1 MENLPENPFGLLKMK
16 QNLKKTDHN
25 HKILGV
31 YLGLAVIVLFLGLVS
46 LAPQLGQRLGKLSD
60 TKQSQES
67 MAAGLAPPC
76 TSSAGGYG
84 DVDGDGD
91 VDTIDQVHISRYV
104 NGLSTTVPF
113 TADVIKRADVNGNL
127 QVDIVDLLKVSRYVG
142 QLDLTFPMCID
153 QDEDGYV
160 NGVENYLGTNPYKAC
175 ATSSSDVDATKPG
188 KPSKVWP
195 VDLFT
200 ATGVPATYNKIT
212 IQDLTTFLAPT
223 RRLDTSPGDAGYDK
237 RWDLVPG
244 AGIFGKDINISDLTN
259 LNTVAP
265 PMFGG
270 QRAMTGPV
278 CVSKPTPTVNLTASS
293 TSVVAGGSI
302 TLSWTS
308 TNAVFPCSASGN
320 WDGHKQLASGA
331 SPYNVSYSTSA
342 AGTYTYTLTC
352 YGSGGERSDTETVTV
367 TQPSACPSVI
377 VPRNLYSN
385 PAGTVFVITDD
396 CQKRGIVSA
405 DVFNACLYDWN
416 AVIQATDADLNS
428 VTSGANLTGPPCPP
442 APTVNTPPPVVNEP
456 RGWPVAGR
464 IGDLGIHYTGSY
476 TDAAAVDILVDG
488 GTPIFSTMSGVAT
501 VLPWDNSCGYGL
513 DITSSTGFLIHFCH
527 LHNNL
532 SGSDIVVRTGD
543 NVTQG
548 NHIGYIGFSY
558 EWGNASATQTHYA
571 IQAPTSAPGAVPGEM
586 QEPYVPQTPYAGLQ
600 VTR

>member
-1 MENLPENPFGLLKMK
+1 MENLPENPFGLSKMK
-16 QNLKKTDHN
+16 QNLKKTDHS

-31 YLGLAVIVLFLGLVS
+31 YLGLAVIVLFLGLAS
-46 LAPQLGQRLGKLSD
+46 LAPQISKRFGNIAEK
-60 TKQSQES
+60 KESQKS
-67 MAAGLAPPC
+67 FAGLTPPC
-76 TSSAGGYG
+76 SSSAGGYG
-84 DVDGDGD
+84 DVDGDGSVTGTD
-91 VDTIDQVHISRYV
+91 ATLIGRYIV
-104 NGLSTTVPF
+104 GLSTSIPF
-113 TADVIKRADVNGNL
+113 TDNVKKRADVNGNL
-127 QVDIVDLLKVSRYVG
+127 RVDGLDQTMILNYVTSVY
-142 QLDLTFPMCID
+142 LTFPMCVD

-160 NGVENYLGTNPYKAC
+160 NGVENYLGTDPYKAC

-195 VDLFT
+195 ADLFT

-223 RRLDTSPGDAGYDK
+223 RRLDSSPGDTGYDK

-278 CVSKPTPTVNLTASS
+278 CVSKLTPTVNLTASS
-293 TSVVAGGSI
+293 ASVVAGGSI

-308 TNAVFPCSASGN
+308 NNAVFPCSASGD
-320 WDGHKQLASGA
+320 WSGQKQLNSGTN
-331 SPYNVSYSTSA
+331 PYRVSLSV
-342 AGTYTYTLTC
+342 GTFNYTLTC
-352 YGSGGERSDTETVTV
+352 YGSGGERSDTETVIV
-367 TQPSACPSVI
+367 TPPSACPSII
-377 VPRNLYSN
+377 VPRNLYRN
-385 PAGTVFVITDD
+385 PAGTIFVITDD
-396 CQKRGIVSA
+396 CQKRGIVSLDA
-405 DVFNACLYDWN
+405 FNSCLYDGN

-428 VTSGANLTGPPCPP
+428 VTNGSVTEGSPDCPP
-442 APTVNTPPPVVNEP
+442 APTVTLPPPVVNEP
-456 RGWPVAGR
+456 RGWPVAGT
-464 IGDLGIHYTGSY
+464 IGDLGIHYTGEYS
-476 TDAAAVDILVDG
+476 DAAAVDILVAG
-488 GTPIFSTMSGVAT
+488 GTPIYSTMSGVTT
-501 VLPWDNSCGYGL
+501 VLPWDSSCGYGL

-548 NHIGYIGFSY
+548 NHIGYIGFSN
-558 EWGNASATQTHYA
+558 EMGEATTPQTHYA
-571 IQAPTSAPGAVPGEM
+571 IQAPTSAPGAIPGEM
-586 QEPYVPQTPYAGLQ
+586 QPDYVPQTPYAGLQ